1 MPPSSPIPSAT
12 ESLQPNDEPASNPT
26 LALLPSA
33 LHELATWAKDCG
45 VLNNLILVI
54 DATMALERPGA
65 IGTVLHYLIRSD
77 LLDALSRWSD
87 ESSTAAQ
94 LYALAV
100 RLSTADAILA
110 TYQPLP
116 EAKTARARFTT
127 YPLEKLY
134 IFALL
139 ATRNPYISTNQC
151 LYQHFERLRL
161 WVLIHALE
169 RATQNLLYDRYMR
182 YVADRLRLGGDG
194 EEAWLRLV
202 EKLASG
208 AQGYSAFELQIDNKV
223 QHQLGDPDLTKSARL
238 FLQSL
243 SHVSRMEMPPDAEP
257 IAGLLSRLPLAR
269 RPLNGTATPVVLE
282 YLDDF
287 DTPSPAAVIGN
298 IDEKPIFSVDVPKD
312 ATLAQQRRHAKSVIL
327 ASIEDNHFLPW
338 STSRPRPD
346 ELSALEQWINEAFLG
361 DDDAAQRLAA
371 AVWIALRTGRS
382 LRRTLDMTLGP
393 SCGEEWTVSPMGLI
407 RLPARRDSGWK
418 PEASATPWIRGLAL
432 QHVITYPSSIS
443 TALSRWHAEKPGVNT
458 LGDLLDRQPVL
469 SSFGLAMKPIASRL
483 TGGMLS
489 HALPQ
494 ALYAVTNDAIFARLL
509 CRHPNSGLPGAAAYP
524 SWSGGELFKILTS
537 AGVYPVSVE
546 PPDCNALGSRLDPI
560 ESRLRLEIREAGLR
574 LQGTRRSGLITF
586 HNALTAYIVVALHA
600 ATGARPV
607 RAAFES
613 RRDFDLKHHFVFV
626 ADKQSGNAR
635 DGRLVPVPMALCDYI
650 ATAYLPYIQDLGR
663 WVSAAGD
670 PALGGSICALA
681 DRDTPASMPLFFSLR
696 RNGDVLSWSP
706 INEHFIE
713 QQGLFRWPLPLRHF
727 RHRMATQL
735 RRHGVAPEII
745 DGLLGHAERG
755 CASYSDRSPRVW
767 LDDMTSI
774 RGVLDQ
780 TFSDLGF
787 APVAPVP
794 SPDLSVLSGLRPAGA
809 SSDRQQLF
817 GRAERQ
823 ANRLERMR
831 VAVESARGIIKQTC
845 GARDLGVLD
854 AEELDR
860 LAQALLF
867 AGNGL
872 PHPLGPLRYSVL
884 MRELDRAQFRYTSTV
899 RLNRIYLTFESERSH
914 FTQDAAGALERLDHI
929 CDALNAVEE
938 PTAPRRALRRSLA
951 LSVIRLVTRSR
962 FCDRQALAGL
972 LIGRN
977 YRVVGFGNRHYLEIG
992 GEKDNDI
999 RDAGAGALCRRIE
1012 IDNSTARLLGA
1023 TVSADQ
1029 AINAGNRL
1037 VDSTLQPIAT
1047 ELCRHFNIGKSLAT
1061 VAQLIEGL
1069 AMLVDQAN
1077 LITFPGI
1084 VAGYLSGR
1092 VESYSMIWHDFTRL
1106 HEGFARDYSADGVQA
1121 ESRSTEVASFDGTRL
1136 FNAKESAPPDVSQ
1149 AASRKLL
1156 AAVREVYGSLPPSGR
1171 SVGQVKRS
1179 TLASRIRELVSDAK
1193 GTTPQAIRA
1202 LALWVGEL
1210 LTRRKRGGD
1219 QLALSA
1225 VDRYLSALSRPFTE
1239 IVGAV
1244 RLDELDEDELTDVY
1258 SEVIS
1263 SLPWKSQ
1270 HYSRC
1275 RLQEFHVWLARQA
1288 PMEDPN
1294 WTEIPG
1300 AQKIVSASPGF
1311 FNQQEYLRAFEKLY
1325 ETQGKDYENH
1335 CALLLLLAYRFGLR
1349 GGEAFGL
1356 LRSEWFWEDGLPY
1369 LRIRHN
1375 RLKRL
1380 KTERTSSRLVPLVA
1394 SLTVNEAKLIKNTL
1408 SRLEAYVG
1416 SDIDAPIFGDT
1427 ATDRTA
1433 KAHLR
1438 SRVIATLRGVTGNPF
1453 ITLHHARHSAANLI
1467 ASRLFG
1473 IEAMNQISARREDH
1487 VAAEILLSGTRITRR
1502 MLPALERYLGHGQS
1516 GTTQMYYLHLLDLW
1530 SSQLLALSLGEA
1542 QEIPGVVCLYNY
1554 PPYCPVNFKEKVAAA
1569 YPSPALAL
1577 MYLRLRSRGYECATA
1592 AERLRIDGKIA
1603 IELDDALNRVANRFR
1618 YSKSLR
1624 ATLPDG
1630 LSDRPALAALLTR
1643 IPESGWNDL
1652 IMYAEQRFAESS
1664 LLPNGTPIDPLVTT
1678 SRQIVIWD
1686 VEHFSSLRSHLDW
1699 WGMATDQLRVYASP
1713 KCSDALLS
1721 KAAEYGFKPDSYN
1734 KTPRPQI
1741 DLVRTGPRGEFKVEQ
1756 RLAVVLQEG
1765 EHPIRHAAEFCLCL
1779 VVSSILPHIKQ
1790 ED

>member
-1 MPPSSPIPSAT
+1 MPPSSPIQSAT

-45 VLNNLILVI
+45 VLNSLILVI

-169 RATQNLLYDRYMR
+169 RATQNLLYDRYIR

-257 IAGLLSRLPLAR
+257 IAGLLSRLSLAR

-418 PEASATPWIRGLAL
+418 PDASATPWIRGLAL

-681 DRDTPASMPLFFSLR
+681 DRDTPASMPLFFS
-696 RNGDVLSWSP
+696 
-706 INEHFIE
+706 
-713 QQGLFRWPLPLRHF
+713 
-727 RHRMATQL
+727 
-735 RRHGVAPEII
+735 
-745 DGLLGHAERG
+745 
-755 CASYSDRSPRVW
+755 DRK
-767 LDDMTSI
+767 
-774 RGVLDQ
+774 
-780 TFSDLGF
+780 
-787 APVAPVP
+787 
-794 SPDLSVLSGLRPAGA
+794 SV
-809 SSDRQQLF
+809 
-817 GRAERQ
+817 
-823 ANRLERMR
+823 
-831 VAVESARGIIKQTC
+831 V
-845 GARDLGVLD
+845 
-854 AEELDR
+854 
-860 LAQALLF
+860 
-867 AGNGL
+867 
-872 PHPLGPLRYSVL
+872 
-884 MRELDRAQFRYTSTV
+884 
-899 RLNRIYLTFESERSH
+899 
-914 FTQDAAGALERLDHI
+914 
-929 CDALNAVEE
+929 
-938 PTAPRRALRRSLA
+938 
-951 LSVIRLVTRSR
+951 
-962 FCDRQALAGL
+962 
-972 LIGRN
+972 
-977 YRVVGFGNRHYLEIG
+977 
-992 GEKDNDI
+992 
-999 RDAGAGALCRRIE
+999 
-1012 IDNSTARLLGA
+1012 
-1023 TVSADQ
+1023 
-1029 AINAGNRL
+1029 
-1037 VDSTLQPIAT
+1037 
-1047 ELCRHFNIGKSLAT
+1047 
-1061 VAQLIEGL
+1061 
-1069 AMLVDQAN
+1069 
-1077 LITFPGI
+1077 
-1084 VAGYLSGR
+1084 
-1092 VESYSMIWHDFTRL
+1092 
-1106 HEGFARDYSADGVQA
+1106 
-1121 ESRSTEVASFDGTRL
+1121 
-1136 FNAKESAPPDVSQ
+1136 
-1149 AASRKLL
+1149 
-1156 AAVREVYGSLPPSGR
+1156 
-1171 SVGQVKRS
+1171 
-1179 TLASRIRELVSDAK
+1179 
-1193 GTTPQAIRA
+1193 
-1202 LALWVGEL
+1202 
-1210 LTRRKRGGD
+1210 
-1219 QLALSA
+1219 
-1225 VDRYLSALSRPFTE
+1225 
-1239 IVGAV
+1239 
-1244 RLDELDEDELTDVY
+1244 
-1258 SEVIS
+1258 
-1263 SLPWKSQ
+1263 
-1270 HYSRC
+1270 
-1275 RLQEFHVWLARQA
+1275 
-1288 PMEDPN
+1288 
-1294 WTEIPG
+1294 
-1300 AQKIVSASPGF
+1300 
-1311 FNQQEYLRAFEKLY
+1311 
-1325 ETQGKDYENH
+1325 
-1335 CALLLLLAYRFGLR
+1335 
-1349 GGEAFGL
+1349 
-1356 LRSEWFWEDGLPY
+1356 
-1369 LRIRHN
+1369 
-1375 RLKRL
+1375 
-1380 KTERTSSRLVPLVA
+1380 
-1394 SLTVNEAKLIKNTL
+1394 
-1408 SRLEAYVG
+1408 
-1416 SDIDAPIFGDT
+1416 
-1427 ATDRTA
+1427 
-1433 KAHLR
+1433 
-1438 SRVIATLRGVTGNPF
+1438 
-1453 ITLHHARHSAANLI
+1453 
-1467 ASRLFG
+1467 
-1473 IEAMNQISARREDH
+1473 
-1487 VAAEILLSGTRITRR
+1487 
-1502 MLPALERYLGHGQS
+1502 
-1516 GTTQMYYLHLLDLW
+1516 
-1530 SSQLLALSLGEA
+1530 
-1542 QEIPGVVCLYNY
+1542 
-1554 PPYCPVNFKEKVAAA
+1554 
-1569 YPSPALAL
+1569 
-1577 MYLRLRSRGYECATA
+1577 
-1592 AERLRIDGKIA
+1592 
-1603 IELDDALNRVANRFR
+1603 
-1618 YSKSLR
+1618 
-1624 ATLPDG
+1624 
-1630 LSDRPALAALLTR
+1630 
-1643 IPESGWNDL
+1643 
-1652 IMYAEQRFAESS
+1652 
-1664 LLPNGTPIDPLVTT
+1664 
-1678 SRQIVIWD
+1678 
-1686 VEHFSSLRSHLDW
+1686 
-1699 WGMATDQLRVYASP
+1699 
-1713 KCSDALLS
+1713 
-1721 KAAEYGFKPDSYN
+1721 
-1734 KTPRPQI
+1734 
-1741 DLVRTGPRGEFKVEQ
+1741 
-1756 RLAVVLQEG
+1756 
-1765 EHPIRHAAEFCLCL
+1765 
-1779 VVSSILPHIKQ
+1779 
-1790 ED
+1790 